1 MFVGFTVVVEGPSV
15 RVEVV
20 PTPLVSVARSGPLA
34 AAVMG
39 RFTYRGDALARLPA
53 ADRDP
58 AATPADLALATY
70 RRLGARG
77 LERLEGDFAVVVWDG
92 AARTL
97 VGLRDPMG
105 GYPLHWAAAGGRFA
119 VGTGMGRV
127 RQLFGLKDLDRE
139 YLADFLTLQGQ
150 RHDGDGERTPYRGVN
165 RVPAGSAVEYRPD
178 TGKLTRRAY
187 WDWNATESDPGADA
201 PAAVAAALDAAVR
214 ERCVGTVSAHLSG
227 GMDSTAVAL
236 RADRLGAGPVHTS
249 SLVYHRLP
257 KLAAE
262 RPYVEA
268 GIARLTRATVER
280 LNGDELLDFDAFA
293 DAPPHDEPYPGLW
306 RLQVD
311 RALTDAG
318 AAAGADTILTGVGA
332 DELFD
337 VHPFGLSGL
346 IRRGRLVAAWVEAGR
361 WAQALNSTR
370 WVILKEFGLSA
381 FALGRRLTRRAT
393 GAGLAGQA
401 EFAPPAWVRPEFA
414 REFDLP
420 GRAAAQ
426 AAATFARDPDPLRSV
441 TLSALACQGGD
452 PVRWMC
458 AAPRGVHIAHPF
470 HDPRVIGLGLG
481 VQRRVRPEPGKMKPV
496 LATALADVLPPEIT
510 TRRAKGHFDE
520 VYYRGLMRNLGT
532 LERLVRGADVDRLG
546 VIDKPALL
554 ARLEEAALGG
564 PDARKLLGLELT
576 LDAVKW
582 LAAQAEWDRQ
592 VPAPAVVECWSAPV
606 AEVAA

>member
-15 RVEVV
+15 RLEVV

-34 AAVMG
+34 AVVMG
-39 RFTYRGDALARLPA
+39 RLYYRSDALARLPA

-77 LERLEGDFAVVVWDG
+77 VERLEGDFAVVVWDG
-92 AARTL
+92 TARTL
-97 VGLRDPMG
+97 LGLRDPFG
-105 GYPLHWAAAGGRFA
+105 GYPLHWAAGGGRFA
-119 VGTGMGRV
+119 VGTGMGRL
-127 RQLFGLKDLDRE
+127 RQLFRLADLDRE
-139 YLADFLTLQGQ
+139 YLADFLALQNQ

-165 RVPAGSAVEYRPD
+165 RLPAGSAVEYAVD
-178 TGKLTRRAY
+178 SGKLTRRTY
-187 WDWNATESDPGADA
+187 WDWDASETDPGAD
-201 PAAVAAALDAAVR
+201 PAAAVLAGLDAAVK

-227 GMDSTAVAL
+227 GMDSTTVAL
-236 RADRLGAGPVHTS
+236 RADRLAADPIHTS

-268 GIARLTRATVER
+268 GIARLTRARVER
-280 LNGDELLDFDAFA
+280 LDGDALLDFDAFP

-311 RALTDAG
+311 RALTAAG

-332 DELFD
+332 DEQFD
-337 VHPFGLSGL
+337 AFPFGIAGL
-346 IRRGRLVAAWVEAGR
+346 IRRGRLLAAWGEAGR
-361 WAQALNSTR
+361 WARAMNSTR
-370 WVILKEFGLSA
+370 WVVLKEFGLAA
-381 FALGRRLTRRAT
+381 FALGRKLTRRAT

-401 EFAPPAWVRPEFA
+401 EFAPPAWVRPELA

-420 GRAAAQ
+420 ARAAAQ
-426 AAATFARDPDPLRSV
+426 AAATFARHPDPNRSV
-441 TLSALACQGGD
+441 TLSALACQHGD

-458 AAPRGVHIAHPF
+458 GAPRGVHIAHPF
-470 HDPRVIGLGLG
+470 HDPRVVGIALG

-496 LATALADVLPPEIT
+496 LAAALAGVLPPEIT
-510 TRRAKGHFDE
+510 ARRAKGHFDE
-520 VYYRGLMRNLGT
+520 VYYRGLARNLGT
-532 LERLVRGADVDRLG
+532 LERLVRDADIDHLE

-564 PDARKLLGLELT
+564 PGARKLLGLELT

-582 LAAQAEWDRQ
+582 LAAQREWDRL
-592 VPAPAVVECWSAPV
+592 VPTPAVVEHWAAP
-606 AEVAA
+606 AGGVAA